1 MNNTTTE
8 IRETLN
14 LDENIQKLIDRANEI
29 QSKCSDYT
37 ITADEIVMDHDL
49 RLTFGKNIMPL
60 STLATG
66 HICGK
71 LRIPTAYFNR
81 CAEVNPELA
90 VENMNAWLAD
100 DARKFML
107 RSYDGTIRGVLSGSY
122 SKFDAPEILQSMDE
136 ALGFENYKMKGS
148 LINEER
154 LHVRL
159 VEKEMLPI
167 DGEDLFAGIT
177 LDSSDVGR
185 SGLYVRFF
193 IYKQVYTNGL
203 VVAKSHGELF
213 RQKHVGITSEEFQ
226 KGLVAGLESFD
237 EVKSQMI
244 DLINET
250 KTIPTSS
257 DVEDL
262 IEEIKTK
269 TLLSDESAEEVIYLM
284 DKNYGRSRWGM
295 INGITE
301 VAQNFTLD
309 RRLQLEEIAGSM
321 LVR

>member
-1 MNNTTTE
+1 MTETTD

-14 LDENIQKLIDRANEI
+14 LDENIQKLIAQANEI
-29 QSKCSDYT
+29 QSKCSDHVVT
-37 ITADEIVMDHDL
+37 AEEITMDDAL
-49 RLTFGKNIMPL
+49 NLQFNGNILPL

-71 LRIPTAYFNR
+71 LKIPTAYFNR
-81 CAEVNPELA
+81 CAELNPELA
-90 VENMNAWLAD
+90 AENMNAWLAGD
-100 DARKFML
+100 QRKFML
-107 RSYDGTIRGVLSGSY
+107 RTHEDKIRGVLSGSY
-122 SKFDAPEILQSMDE
+122 SKFDAPEILRSMDE

-154 LHVRL
+154 LHLRL

-193 IYKQVYTNGL
+193 IYKQVCTNGL
-203 VVAKSHGELF
+203 VIAKSHGELF
-213 RQKHVGITSEEFQ
+213 RQKHVGITSDEFQ
-226 KGLVAGLESFD
+226 KGLVAGLENFG
-237 EVKSQMI
+237 EVKTKMI
-244 DLINET
+244 ELINET
-250 KTIPTSS
+250 KSIPTNH

-262 IEEIKTK
+262 IEEVKTK
-269 TLLSDESAEEVIYLM
+269 TLLSDESVEEVIFLM
-284 DKNYGRSRWGM
+284 DNRYGNNRWGM

-301 VAQNFTLD
+301 VAQKFTLD

>member
-1 MNNTTTE
+1 MTNTTTIE
-8 IRETLN
+8 IKEALS

-29 QSKCSDYT
+29 QSKCNDH
-37 ITADEIVMDHDL
+37 IVTADEITMDDAL
-49 RLTFGKNIMPL
+49 NLQFNGNIMPL

-81 CAEVNPELA
+81 CAEVQPQLA
-90 VENMNAWLAD
+90 VENMNAWLAGD
-100 DARKFML
+100 SRKFML
-107 RSYDGTIRGVLSGSY
+107 RTHEDKIRGVLSGSY
-122 SKFDAPEILQSMDE
+122 SKFDAPEILRSMDE

-167 DGEDLFAGIT
+167 D
-177 LDSSDVGR
+177 
-185 SGLYVRFF
+185 
-193 IYKQVYTNGL
+193 
-203 VVAKSHGELF
+203 
-213 RQKHVGITSEEFQ
+213 
-226 KGLVAGLESFD
+226 
-237 EVKSQMI
+237 
-244 DLINET
+244 
-250 KTIPTSS
+250 
-257 DVEDL
+257 VEDL

-269 TLLSDESAEEVIYLM
+269 TLLSDESVEEVIYLM
-284 DKNYGRSRWGM
+284 DKNYGNNRWGM

-301 VAQNFTLD
+301 VAQKFTLD